1 MHASHWLVVDRI
13 EILPAAFK
21 LELFHKTECWE
32 GPGGTSDS
40 TGLILVTFFGAYN
53 DMRIRNGP

>member
-1 MHASHWLVVDRI
+1 MHASHWPVVDRI
-13 EILPAAFK
+13 GILPAAFK

-40 TGLILVTFFGAYN
+40 IGLFLVTFFGAYN